1 MRTSTRS
8 TTLVLLLVA
17 IVCAALGWATDAW
30 YGRLLHERERVV
42 VGVHA
47 EHSARAL
54 EQEVGRRIALLAG
67 WRAFAESYNGDRER
81 LHEDLPVF
89 ASGLI
94 TGLSGVR
101 ALQYVHEGRIG
112 AMWPVQGNEAALGL
126 DLFAHADPRVGA
138 DMRRA
143 MRERALTIT
152 GPVELV
158 QGGSGLVVRQA
169 TALPVGVYPEVATI
183 LLDVNTLLAD
193 AGLASDN
200 DEFSFAVRDGTGALV
215 AGSPATLHDPVR
227 VAVHLDDGD
236 WTLERAPV
244 DGWGLAAQE
253 ERRLLR
259 ASALVISLLLIGLA
273 SVLAGR
279 QARLRDAVHERT
291 RALQAANHDL
301 ALEVDE
307 RQAAVRTLRDRAE
320 QLRVALAAG
329 RMGVWGW
336 DLETGRLQWNEGVGE
351 LFGLPKDETPSSLH
365 AFLELLSPEDRVAVK
380 QRIRATLNHGE
391 PFNIEHRVVTPD
403 GVERFVYSTA
413 ELQVDAASGTRRLLG
428 VIMDV
433 TTRTRLEAQLR
444 QAQKME
450 AVGTLAGGIAHD
462 FNNLLTAILGFA
474 RLAHESLDA
483 ASAAGR
489 MSGDTIACVRDDLVE
504 LIRAGD
510 RASLLTAQLL
520 AFSRQQVVQSIPVDV
535 NVVVEDLE
543 RMLARLLDERIA
555 LRTTPSRASVIVRG
569 DPGQLSQVLLNL
581 VVNARDALPAGGAIT
596 VATQLHCVERA
607 RANDCALIN
616 AGLADGEWVELR
628 VSDNG
633 TGMSADVQS
642 RMFEPFYTTKP
653 TGHGTGLGLSTVYGI
668 VSAVGGRILVDSREG
683 VGTTMR
689 IFWPALV
696 GHEAAVASLR
706 DDTPGTR
713 GGETILVVED
723 EPGVLRL
730 VSQILSRY
738 GYAVRVAENG
748 RNALRSL
755 REHGVA
761 TDIPRLAGAIS
772 LVISDVVMPEMGG
785 LELAE
790 TMRTRYPNVPVLLM
804 SGYPAAGV
812 DEFALGTRHV
822 ETPILTKP
830 FSPRDLLE
838 HVRALLDGEPVGTGA
853 A

>member
-1 MRTSTRS
+1 MGTSTRS
-8 TTLVLLLVA
+8 TALVLLLVA
-17 IVCAALGWATDAW
+17 IACAGLGWATDAW
-30 YGRLLHERERVV
+30 YGRLLHERERVA

-47 EHSARAL
+47 ENSARAL
-54 EQEVGRRIALLAG
+54 EQEVGRRIALLTG
-67 WRAFAESYNGDRER
+67 WRAFAESYNGNRDE

-101 ALQYVHEGRIG
+101 ALQFVHDGRIG
-112 AMWPVQGNEAALGL
+112 AVWPERGNEAAIGL
-126 DLFAHADPRVGA
+126 DLNQHADPRVS
-138 DMRRA
+138 DDVRRA
-143 MRERALTIT
+143 MRERVITVT

-158 QGGSGLVVRQA
+158 QGGSGLLVRQA
-169 TALPVGVYPEVATI
+169 TSLPVGAYPELAAI
-183 LLDVNTLLAD
+183 ILDVDTLLAD
-193 AGLASDN
+193 AGLPGLA
-200 DEFSFAVRDGTGALV
+200 ERYSFVVRDRSGALV
-215 AGSPATLHDPVR
+215 AGSSEPLDDPVR

-236 WTLERAPV
+236 WMLEGVPTA
-244 DGWGLAAQE
+244 GWGLAALE

-259 ASALVISLLLIGLA
+259 ASAAVISLLLLGLA

-279 QARLRDAVHERT
+279 QARLSHAVLERT

-301 ALEVDE
+301 ALEVVE

-336 DLETGRLQWNEGVGE
+336 DLETGRLQWNEGVAE
-351 LFGLPKDETPSSLH
+351 LFGVPEDEAPSSVH
-365 AFLELLSPEDRVAVK
+365 AFLDLLSIEDRVVVK
-380 QRIRATLNHGE
+380 ERIRATLEHGA
-391 PFNIEHRVVTPD
+391 PFSVEHRVVTKG

-413 ELQVDAASGTRRLLG
+413 ELQVDATSGKRRLLG
-428 VIMDV
+428 VVMDV

-483 ASAAGR
+483 AASSL
-489 MSGDTIACVRDDLVE
+489 SGGTVKCVRDDLVE

-510 RASLLTAQLL
+510 RAALLTAQLL

-535 NVVVEDLE
+535 NVVVEELE
-543 RMLARLLDERIA
+543 RMLARLLDERIR
-555 LRTTPSRASVIVRG
+555 LRAITSAQSVVVRG

-581 VVNARDALPAGGAIT
+581 VVNARDALPTGGAIT
-596 VATQLHCVERA
+596 VTTLRHGVAGRDGRDAALVE
-607 RANDCALIN
+607 
-616 AGLADGEWVELR
+616 AGLSDGEWVELR

-633 TGMSADVQS
+633 AGMSADVQS
-642 RMFEPFYTTKP
+642 RMFEPFFTTKP
-653 TGHGTGLGLSTVYGI
+653 TGQGTGLGLSTVYGI
-668 VSAVGGRILVDSREG
+668 VSTVGGRILVDSREG
-683 VGTTMR
+683 EGTTIR
-689 IFWPALV
+689 VIWPALV
-696 GHEAAVASLR
+696 GHMAAEQALH

-723 EPGVLRL
+723 EPGVRRL
-730 VSQILSRY
+730 VSEILSRY
-738 GYAVRVAENG
+738 GYAVRLAENG
-748 RNALRSL
+748 RAALRLLS
-755 REHGVA
+755 EQGVA
-761 TDIPRLAGAIS
+761 TDAPGSEGAIS

-790 TMRTRYPNVPVLLM
+790 AMSARYPNVPVLLM
-804 SGYPAAGV
+804 SGYPAASA
-812 DEFALGTRHV
+812 DDLSPIPKNV
-822 ETPILTKP
+822 EAPILTKP
-830 FSPRDLLE
+830 FTPRDLLD
-838 HVRALLDGEPVGTGA
+838 HVRSLLDAERASTLA
-853 A
+853 